1 MVRHHNSKV
10 LSSGLPCKQGSNT
23 IHIETA
29 LAHIV
34 KLYWKPTKETNKQ
47 GYSRELFST
56 PRKLN
61 VELNDDSLELLIR
74 PTVKEELYIS
84 GPRLVIKG
92 IENEDLTSTIVEQ
105 FPEGL
110 LAFDELCTSS
120 SIFHFNW
127 LRTSTQKPHSYP
139 LLKKK
144 IGDQFSNFFARF
156 MNQPTNNTSPLKLC
170 IYISINQEFQL
181 STHMHHHHHH
191 RNQQTHTYM
200 HHHHQH
206 HLRSSSHIGKQLK
219 REFVTTLILA
229 SVINSTKKKERLFVI
244 TYLKDE
250 SIEEEP

>member
-1 MVRHHNSKV
+1 M
-10 LSSGLPCKQGSNT
+10 
-23 IHIETA
+23 
-29 LAHIV
+29 
-34 KLYWKPTKETNKQ
+34 
-47 GYSRELFST
+47 
-56 PRKLN
+56 
-61 VELNDDSLELLIR
+61 
-74 PTVKEELYIS
+74 KEELYIS

-191 RNQQTHTYM
+191 HHRCMNLLLKTVYISINQQTHTYM
-200 HHHHQH
+200 HHHR
-206 HLRSSSHIGKQLK
+206 LRSSSHIG
-219 REFVTTLILA
+219 R
-229 SVINSTKKKERLFVI
+229 
-244 TYLKDE
+244 
-250 SIEEEP
+250 